1 MVFFR
6 LFNFQN
12 TDSKITVSSRDSTV
26 EGENSFEKRGAE
38 DFPEKV
44 LGKRGSEDQDAQRE

>member
-44 LGKRGSEDQDAQRE
+44 LGKRQ